1 MAATLPPAVQKDEI
15 QRAPVAERRRL
26 RGLARVG
33 RLGALLVYSYSKPAE
48 LISRN
53 AGVSQD
59 APLMSTLFTRR
70 KVLTGM
76 GLLGLGLLAGCDNS
90 PKLNFKYG
98 KDLSDKI
105 MGRTFK
111 LKNTEGDTVTLSSYR
126 GLMPVVFFGFTQCPA
141 VCPTTLARAAQA
153 KKLMGRDGEIMQVI
167 FISLDP
173 ERDTPQI
180 LDKYVKAFDPSFEAL
195 YGTPE
200 EIAVAAKEFGI
211 FYEKIP
217 AGDTYTLSHTA
228 TSFVFDTR
236 GNLRLGLQASLTA
249 KECAEDLLTVM
260 EVC

>member
-1 MAATLPPAVQKDEI
+1 MR
-15 QRAPVAERRRL
+15 RAPVAERRRL
-26 RGLARVG
+26 RAPARVA
-33 RLGALLVYSYSKPAE
+33 RLCPLLVTPFQSLVGQLYC
-48 LISRN
+48 L

-59 APLMSTLFTRR
+59 AQLISTLFTRR

-76 GLLGLGLLAGCDNS
+76 GLLGLGSLLGGCDYS

-111 LKNTEGDTVTLSSYR
+111 LKNTDGETVTLSSYR

-167 FISLDP
+167 FITLDP
-173 ERDTPQI
+173 ERDTPEI
-180 LDKYVKAFDPSFEAL
+180 LNRYVKAFDPSFEAL

-211 FYEKIP
+211 FYEKVP

>member
-1 MAATLPPAVQKDEI
+1 MPLWQNVADYVAWPGLVDL
-15 QRAPVAERRRL
+15 AP
-26 RGLARVG
+26 
-33 RLGALLVYSYSKPAE
+33 SKPDGS
-48 LISRN
+48 IQST

-59 APLMSTLFTRR
+59 AQLMSTLFTRR

-76 GLLGLGLLAGCDNS
+76 GLLGLGSLLGGCDYS

-111 LKNTEGDTVTLSSYR
+111 LKNTDGETVTLSSYR

-153 KKLMGRDGEIMQVI
+153 KKLMGRDGEIMQVV
-167 FISLDP
+167 FITLDP
-173 ERDTPQI
+173 ERDTPEI

>member
-1 MAATLPPAVQKDEI
+1 
-15 QRAPVAERRRL
+15 
-26 RGLARVG
+26 
-33 RLGALLVYSYSKPAE
+33 
-48 LISRN
+48 
-53 AGVSQD
+53 
-59 APLMSTLFTRR
+59 MSTLFTRR

-76 GLLGLGLLAGCDNS
+76 GLLGLGSLLGGCDYS

-111 LKNTEGDTVTLSSYR
+111 LKNTDGETVTLSSYR

-153 KKLMGRDGEIMQVI
+153 KKLMGRDGKIMQVV
-167 FISLDP
+167 FITLDP
-173 ERDTPQI
+173 ERDTPEI